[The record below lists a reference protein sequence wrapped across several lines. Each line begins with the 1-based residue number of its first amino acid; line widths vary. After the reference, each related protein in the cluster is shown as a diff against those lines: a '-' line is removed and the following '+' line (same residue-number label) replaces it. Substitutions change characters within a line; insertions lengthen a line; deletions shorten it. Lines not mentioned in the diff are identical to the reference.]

1 LILLNLRS
9 GVTSGI
15 HSVGKLG
22 GLSISRIE
30 SEIGPSAVLARGNEV
45 TDPELQRPEFTT
57 SIRHLKVFDSV
68 GRLHG
73 VRRASDECHLSQPAV
88 TQAVAKLEEQ
98 IGVTLL
104 ERRASGSYLNEF
116 GIIFHRR
123 TERLFAQFEQAL
135 LELGVPG
142 RDIPVARIAGRIS
155 KSQIRSLISIVEN
168 GTFAKAA
175 RALGVSQTSL
185 QRAARDLERNL
196 RTPLYAQTASGIVAT
211 PAAAEFA
218 RKVKLALRE
227 IQWGID
233 EVEAARG
240 NIGGEIVIGAMLL
253 AGSVVLASVINELV
267 SAYPNVNVRI
277 LNGNADDMLRYLRTG
292 DVDVVIGLLREPAP
306 DEFVRVALAE
316 TPYVVVARH
325 GHPLNQKT
333 EVTLDDLA
341 DYDWIIGTP
350 GASRR
355 NRFDK
360 LFAGRR
366 RPQTRIATCSLPTIR
381 LLLSQSD
388 RLTLLTS
395 YELMYEEDALAAV
408 PFGPIEPVPC
418 IGLMT
423 RENWLPTQLQ
433 ADFIDLVH
441 KQIVASLM
449 PTKVLKRNS
458 GAASQKRDVPLAVVK

>member
-1 LILLNLRS
+1 M
-9 GVTSGI
+9 
-15 HSVGKLG
+15 
-22 GLSISRIE
+22 
-30 SEIGPSAVLARGNEV
+30 
-45 TDPELQRPEFTT
+45 TDTERDLYRPDFST

-68 GRLHG
+68 GQLHG
-73 VRRASDECHLSQPAV
+73 VRRASEECHLSQPAV

-123 TERLFAQFEQAL
+123 TQRLFAQFEQAL
-135 LELGVPG
+135 VELGVPCTP
-142 RDIPVARIAGRIS
+142 IPVSRIAGRIS
-155 KSQIRSLISIVEN
+155 KTQIRSLISIVEN
-168 GTFAKAA
+168 GSFAQAA
-175 RALGVSQTSL
+175 RALQVSQTSL

-196 RTPLYAQTASGIVAT
+196 RTPLYAQTATGIVAT
-211 PAAAEFA
+211 PAATDFA

-227 IQWGID
+227 IQWGIE

-253 AGSVVLASVINELV
+253 AGSVMLASVINEFV
-267 SAYPNVNVRI
+267 TAYPNANVRI

-292 DVDVVIGLLREPAP
+292 DVDVVIGLLRQPAP
-306 DEFVRVALAE
+306 DDVVHQALAE

-325 GHPLNQKT
+325 GHPLNQKAK
-333 EVTLDDLA
+333 VTLDDLA
-341 DYDWIIGTP
+341 DYEWIIGTP
-350 GASRR
+350 GATRR
-355 NRFDK
+355 IRFDK

-366 RPQTRIATCSLPTIR
+366 SPQARIQTCSLPTIR
-381 LLLSQSD
+381 LLLTQSD

-395 YELMYEEDALAAV
+395 YELINEEDSLTAV

-418 IGLMT
+418 IGLTT

-433 ADFIDLVH
+433 ANFIDLIHRQV
-441 KQIVASLM
+441 VGSLT
-449 PTKVLKRNS
+449 PTKVLKRT
-458 GAASQKRDVPLAVVK
+458 GAIARVRPDMSPALIK

>member
-1 LILLNLRS
+1 M
-9 GVTSGI
+9 
-15 HSVGKLG
+15 
-22 GLSISRIE
+22 
-30 SEIGPSAVLARGNEV
+30 
-45 TDPELQRPEFTT
+45 TDPDLRRPEFTT

-73 VRRASDECHLSQPAV
+73 VRRASDDCHLSQPAV
-88 TQAVAKLEEQ
+88 TQAIAKLEEQ

-116 GIIFHRR
+116 GIIFHKR
-123 TERLFAQFEQAL
+123 TQRLFAQFEKAL
-135 LELGVPG
+135 EELGVPS
-142 RDIPVARIAGRIS
+142 RTIPVPRIAGRIS

-175 RALGVSQTSL
+175 RALNVSQTSL
-185 QRAARDLERNL
+185 QRAARDLERSL

-227 IQWGID
+227 IQYGID

-253 AGSVVLASVINELV
+253 AGSVMLASVISKFV
-267 SAYPNVNVRI
+267 SAYPNANVRI

-292 DVDVVIGLLREPAP
+292 DVDVVIGLLRDPAP
-306 DEFVRVALAE
+306 DEFVRQALAE

-325 GHPLNQKT
+325 GHPLNKKT
-333 EVTLDDLA
+333 EITLDDLA
-341 DYDWIIGTP
+341 DYEWIIGTP
-350 GASRR
+350 GATRR
-355 NRFDK
+355 VRFDK
-360 LFAGRR
+360 MFAERR
-366 RPQTRIATCSLPTIR
+366 RPLTRIATCSLPTIR

-388 RLTLLTS
+388 RLTMLTS

-418 IGLMT
+418 IGLTT

-433 ADFIDLVH
+433 ANFIKLVH
-441 KQIVASLM
+441 QQIVGLII
-449 PTKVLKRNS
+449 PTSVLKS
-458 GAASQKRDVPLAVVK
+458 GDEIASQNRDVTLALAK

>member
-1 LILLNLRS
+1 MTDSNLER
-9 GVTSGI
+9 
-15 HSVGKLG
+15 
-22 GLSISRIE
+22 R
-30 SEIGPSAVLARGNEV
+30 
-45 TDPELQRPEFTT
+45 EFST

-68 GRLHG
+68 AHLNG

-88 TQAVAKLEEQ
+88 TQAIAKLEEQ
-98 IGVTLL
+98 MGVVLL
-104 ERRASGSYLNEF
+104 ERRASGTYLNEF

-123 TERLFAQFEQAL
+123 TQRLFAQFEQAL
-135 LELGVPG
+135 VELGVPSG
-142 RDIPVARIAGRIS
+142 PIPVSRIAGRIS
-155 KSQIRSLISIVEN
+155 KSQVRSLISIVEN
-168 GTFAKAA
+168 GSFAHAA

-253 AGSVVLASVINELV
+253 AGSVMLASVINEFV
-267 SAYPNVNVRI
+267 SLYPNANVRI

-292 DVDVVIGLLREPAP
+292 DVDVVIGLLRDAVS
-306 DEFVRVALAE
+306 DDLVHQALAE

-341 DYDWIIGTP
+341 DYEWIIGTP
-350 GASRR
+350 GAARR
-355 NRFDK
+355 IRFDK

-366 RPQTRIATCSLPTIR
+366 RPQARIATCSLPTVR
-381 LLLSQSD
+381 LLLTQSD

-395 YELMYEEDALAAV
+395 YELMYEEDALTAV
-408 PFGPIEPVPC
+408 PFGPIEPVPS
-418 IGLMT
+418 IGLTT

-433 ADFIDLVH
+433 ANFIALIH
-441 KQIVASLM
+441 NRIVGSLM
-449 PTKVLKRNS
+449 PTKMLQRS
-458 GAASQKRDVPLAVVK
+458 GKTSSVQLGVQPEQHHRRLMQNRT

>member
-1 LILLNLRS
+1 VIDS
-9 GVTSGI
+9 
-15 HSVGKLG
+15 
-22 GLSISRIE
+22 
-30 SEIGPSAVLARGNEV
+30 
-45 TDPELQRPEFTT
+45 DLQRPEFAT
-57 SIRHLKVFDSV
+57 SIHHLKVFDSV

-104 ERRASGSYLNEF
+104 VRRASGSYLNEF
-116 GIIFHRR
+116 GNMFHRR
-123 TERLFAQFEQAL
+123 TQRLFAQFEQAL
-135 LELGVPG
+135 LELGVPS
-142 RDIPVARIAGRIS
+142 RDIPLARIAGRIS
-155 KSQIRSLISIVEN
+155 KSQVRSLISIVEN

-175 RALGVSQTSL
+175 RALDVSQTSL

-211 PAAAEFA
+211 PAACEFA

-253 AGSVVLASVINELV
+253 AGSVMLASVISEFV
-267 SAYPNVNVRI
+267 SAYPNAHVRI
-277 LNGNADDMLRYLRTG
+277 LNGNAEDMLRYLRTG
-292 DVDVVIGLLREPAP
+292 DVDMVIGLLRDPAP
-306 DEFVRVALAE
+306 DDFVSQTLAE
-316 TPYVVVARH
+316 TPYAVVARH
-325 GHPLNQKT
+325 GHPLHQKN
-333 EVTLDDLA
+333 EITLEDLA
-341 DYDWIIGTP
+341 DYEWIIGTP
-350 GASRR
+350 GATRR
-355 NRFDK
+355 TRFEN

-381 LLLSQSD
+381 LLLTQSD
-388 RLTLLTS
+388 RLTLLTT
-395 YELMYEEDALAAV
+395 YELMHEEDGLTAV
-408 PFGPIEPVPC
+408 PFASIEPAPC
-418 IGLMT
+418 IGLMM

-441 KQIVASLM
+441 KQIVGSLM
-449 PTKVLKRNS
+449 PTKTLKRSSETVNL
-458 GAASQKRDVPLAVVK
+458 KRDPQLALMK

>member
-1 LILLNLRS
+1 MAS
-9 GVTSGI
+9 
-15 HSVGKLG
+15 
-22 GLSISRIE
+22 
-30 SEIGPSAVLARGNEV
+30 SAMLARGMGMI
-45 TDPELQRPEFTT
+45 DPDLQRPEFST

-68 GRLHG
+68 GHLHG
-73 VRRASDECHLSQPAV
+73 VRRASEDCHLSQPAV
-88 TQAVAKLEEQ
+88 TQAIAKLEEQ
-98 IGVTLL
+98 MGVTLL

-123 TERLFAQFEQAL
+123 TQRLFAQFEQAL
-135 LELGVPG
+135 VELGVPSQP
-142 RDIPVARIAGRIS
+142 IPVARIAGRIS
-155 KSQIRSLISIVEN
+155 KTHIRSLISIVEN
-168 GTFAKAA
+168 GSFVHAA

-227 IQWGID
+227 IEWGID

-253 AGSVVLASVINELV
+253 AGSVMLASVINQFV
-267 SAYPNVNVRI
+267 SAYPNANVRI
-277 LNGNADDMLRYLRTG
+277 MNGNTDDMLRYLRTG
-292 DVDVVIGLLREPAP
+292 DVDVVIGLLR
-306 DEFVRVALAE
+306 DSVSDDLVHHALAE

-325 GHPLNQKT
+325 GHPLIEKT

-341 DYDWIIGTP
+341 DYAWIIGTP
-350 GASRR
+350 GATRR
-355 NRFDK
+355 ARFDK

-366 RPQTRIATCSLPTIR
+366 RPQARIETCSLPTIR
-381 LLLSQSD
+381 LLLTQSN

-395 YELMYEEDALAAV
+395 YELIYEEDALTAV
-408 PFGPIEPVPC
+408 PFGPIKPVPW
-418 IGLMT
+418 IGLTM

-433 ADFIDLVH
+433 ANFIDLIHTQV
-441 KQIVASLM
+441 VGSLM
-449 PTKVLKRNS
+449 PAKVLRRS
-458 GAASQKRDVPLAVVK
+458 GAVPSVQQALRSALTK

>member
-1 LILLNLRS
+1 MR
-9 GVTSGI
+9 
-15 HSVGKLG
+15 
-22 GLSISRIE
+22 
-30 SEIGPSAVLARGNEV
+30 V
-45 TDPELQRPEFTT
+45 TDPDLQRPEFST

-68 GRLHG
+68 GQLHG
-73 VRRASDECHLSQPAV
+73 VRRASEECHLSQPAV
-88 TQAVAKLEEQ
+88 TQAIAKLEEQ
-98 IGVTLL
+98 MGVTLL

-123 TERLFAQFEQAL
+123 TQRLFAQFEQAL
-135 LELGVPG
+135 VELGVPS
-142 RDIPVARIAGRIS
+142 RPIPVPRIAGRIS
-155 KSQIRSLISIVEN
+155 KTHIRSLISIVEN
-168 GTFAKAA
+168 GSFVQAA

-240 NIGGEIVIGAMLL
+240 NIGGEIVIGALLL
-253 AGSVVLASVINELV
+253 AGSVMLASVINEFV
-267 SAYPNVNVRI
+267 AQYPNANVRI
-277 LNGNADDMLRYLRTG
+277 LNGNAEDMLRYLRTG
-292 DVDVVIGLLREPAP
+292 DVDVVVGLLRDPGS
-306 DEFVRVALAE
+306 DELTHQALAE

-325 GHPLNQKT
+325 GHPLNQRT
-333 EVTLDDLA
+333 DLTLDDLA
-341 DYDWIIGTP
+341 DYEWIIGTP

-355 NRFDK
+355 IRFDK

-366 RPQTRIATCSLPTIR
+366 RPPVRIATCSLPTIR
-381 LLLSQSD
+381 LLLTQSD

-395 YELMYEEDALAAV
+395 YELIYEEDALTSV
-408 PFGPIEPVPC
+408 PFGPIEPVPS
-418 IGLMT
+418 IGLTM

-433 ADFIDLVH
+433 SNFIDLMH
-441 KQIVASLM
+441 RQIVGSLM
-449 PTKVLKRNS
+449 PTKVLKRS
-458 GAASQKRDVPLAVVK
+458 GKSPSMPIAPSVGAVPSVQRDERPALTK